1 MAVKF
6 TKPEI
11 NVREKLA
18 ELDKPSGIAGEAML
32 RAETPQEQFN
42 LIGAGRRNLAIN
54 GGFRVSQRGD
64 YTSATAVNNNQYY
77 LDRFRCDR
85 DSVTSTVQQVVDGF
99 RKGINSVKLTATSSS
114 SSGTFG
120 QVYKVNFT
128 EFPELFSGPVTFSAW
143 VKTNHPETRLYVYSS
158 GQKVPVKHSGNGQ
171 WEKLVTTYD
180 LSDVTSAD
188 FNVFPYDGALQNITS
203 GDYIEISQFQ
213 IELGK
218 VATPFEHRSYGEEL
232 ALCQRYFQNVYNG
245 QCFGSANT
253 TTRMRINAPLSPE
266 MRTDPTVAR
275 VAGTISFQGMGV
287 SISSTSTAVAQ
298 ASDSGTR
305 YLGMDLGGFSG
316 LTARSYAGSQSR
328 TLVFTADAEL

>member
-1 MAVKF
+1 
-6 TKPEI
+6 
-11 NVREKLA
+11 
-18 ELDKPSGIAGEAML
+18 ML

-232 ALCQRYFQNVYNG
+232 ALCQRYYNKFDVG
-245 QCFGSANT
+245 YFVLTAYNSGTKLHGNIYFPVEMRGSPSSQIIGTIDRVALSGVSNINT
-253 TTRMRINAPLSPE
+253 TLVLNSTYGANNSFREVRLN
-266 MRTDPTVAR
+266 RT
-275 VAGTISFQGMGV
+275 
-287 SISSTSTAVAQ
+287 
-298 ASDSGTR
+298 SGTVLTDGYAYAVIPTSSA
-305 YLGMDLGGFSG
+305 YLEFNS
-316 LTARSYAGSQSR
+316 
-328 TLVFTADAEL
+328 EL